1 MKKQTLL
8 SYSFFP
14 LAVLLAAFG
23 VMSIFRVSP
32 NPEMKTVYL
41 VYAALMMVDALALLL
56 CGLLIQS
63 GKAAVF
69 WLSASLVSLNILL
82 PIFDQFGWIDLL
94 FVLLNMLTLGL
105 LLSLRGELLPQ

>member
-14 LAVLLAAFG
+14 LAALLAAFG
-23 VMSIFRVSP
+23 VMSMFRVSP
-32 NPEMKTVYL
+32 DPAMKTVHL
-41 VYAALMMVDALALLL
+41 IYAALMLGDALALLL
-56 CGLLIQS
+56 CGLLIRS

-69 WLSASLVSLNILL
+69 WLSAALISLNILL

-94 FVLLNMLTLGL
+94 FVLLNIFTLGL